1 LLIIITLRRTRISI
15 KTISLNDRQDLQQ
28 SKELE
33 ILQTLK
39 SDHLIEFKGSFNM
52 ESSLCIATEYYEVY
66 EVIDK
71 NLNIALYLIAK
82 TRSFFSI

>member
-1 LLIIITLRRTRISI
+1 
-15 KTISLNDRQDLQQ
+15 
-28 SKELE
+28 
-33 ILQTLK
+33 
-39 SDHLIEFKGSFNM
+39 M

-82 TRSFFSI
+82 TRSFFSIQTTLRYKLNQAKNFSDQELFKWIKDILDGIEFLHGKNIIHRDIRPE